1 MRHHAFLGLRLLALG
16 LTILVLA
23 GCAGAAQPTPLPT
36 LALPSTTG
44 KGTSPTTASSSGGA
58 VIASGEVVP
67 AEQVQVGFAATGVVA
82 EVNVKEGD
90 LVKPGQILASQ
101 QNIDLLNLAIKSA
114 QQNLLVA
121 QKNLDS
127 LKTTAASNLAKAQLA
142 VASAQK
148 TYDEAVKHRKVKD
161 YHRCDQNTIDLYGQL
176 LSDAQDRLKRLQD
189 NNEGSNTTYLKKL
202 TAAQSEV
209 DVANSNYLY
218 CLNFTPQEVAESDAS
233 IAVADTTLK
242 DAKARVEIL
251 TAGNGID
258 PDETARL
265 QAAITSAQLALANAQ
280 SALERATLKAEFAG
294 TAISVDVKPGQSV
307 LPGQVLITLCSLDN
321 LRVET
326 TDLSE
331 TDISRV
337 RVGQSA
343 KVTVAALGKQVT
355 GKVLRIVPKASKV
368 GGDVV
373 FKVIIALDEQPEG
386 LLWGMSTKVELTAD

>member
-1 MRHHAFLGLRLLALG
+1 MRHHNFLGLRLLAFG
-16 LTILVLA
+16 LTILLLA

-44 KGTSPTTASSSGGA
+44 KTTSPTGASGGA

-67 AEQVQVGFAATGVVA
+67 AEQVEVGFAAAGVVA

-101 QNIDLLNLAIKSA
+101 QNIDLLNLAVKSA

-121 QKNLDS
+121 RKNLDS

-148 TYDEAVKHRKVKD
+148 TYDEALKHRKVKD

-189 NNEGSNTTYLKKL
+189 NNEGNNTTYLKKL

-233 IAVADTTLK
+233 IAVADTALK
-242 DAKARVEIL
+242 DAKARVDVL

-265 QAAITSAQLALANAQ
+265 QAAITSADLALANAQ
-280 SALERATLKAEFAG
+280 SAMERATLKAEFAG
-294 TAISVDVKPGQSV
+294 TAISVDVKSGQSV
-307 LPGQVLITLCSLDN
+307 LPGQVLVTLCSLDD

-343 KVTVAALGKQVT
+343 KVTVAALGKQVN